1 MARLHD
7 VNGVTRVTLGSSEK
21 SAADSATPPTGSTAT
36 TAGPLCGIGSRPDF
50 SIVIHFERSQ
60 AAAGVSAAR
69 RPAGRRRSDRGDAD
83 PADPDRDGSAV
94 RWHAGVDGR
103 HLRDRRNRDDPGRRQ
118 MSRTTRILLIGALV
132 AGAAAAY
139 WYLALAP
146 KRAEVAALDTKI
158 ATTQATV
165 QQAEATAANYEAS
178 RVAYRQNYATVVRL
192 GKAVPADDD
201 VRSLVVQ
208 IDTSAKRSKIDF
220 NKISLD
226 ERRRATTAPARRQTS
241 FATVPFSFSFQGSF
255 FRLSDFFSPPRQ
267 LRPAEGQRRRG
278 EGTSAAHRPVL
289 AHPGRRWITPAH
301 RPDRR
306 HLVPAAHVRGA
317 HRRRHGAGSG
327 HGHDASRRR

>member
-1 MARLHD
+1 
-7 VNGVTRVTLGSSEK
+7 
-21 SAADSATPPTGSTAT
+21 
-36 TAGPLCGIGSRPDF
+36 
-50 SIVIHFERSQ
+50 
-60 AAAGVSAAR
+60 
-69 RPAGRRRSDRGDAD
+69 
-83 PADPDRDGSAV
+83 
-94 RWHAGVDGR
+94 
-103 HLRDRRNRDDPGRRQ
+103 
-118 MSRTTRILLIGALV
+118 MSRMTRILLIVALV

-220 NKISLD
+220 NKISLTNVGGD
-226 ERRRATTAPARRQTS
+226 DGTGAAAQS

-255 FRLSDFFSPPRQ
+255 FRLSDFFSHLDSFVRLNGNDVDVKGRLLHIDQ
-267 LRPAEGQRRRG
+267 FSL
-278 EGTSAAHRPVL
+278 TPV
-289 AHPGRRWITPAH
+289 
-301 RPDRR
+301 
-306 HLVPAAHVRGA
+306 
-317 HRRRHGAGSG
+317 GAGSHQLTAQIG
-327 HGHDASRRR
+327 ATSYQLPASEEPTGGATAQGPAAGTTPPAGGSSPGTTTPTTTAASEVTQ

>member
-1 MARLHD
+1 
-7 VNGVTRVTLGSSEK
+7 
-21 SAADSATPPTGSTAT
+21 
-36 TAGPLCGIGSRPDF
+36 
-50 SIVIHFERSQ
+50 
-60 AAAGVSAAR
+60 
-69 RPAGRRRSDRGDAD
+69 
-83 PADPDRDGSAV
+83 
-94 RWHAGVDGR
+94 
-103 HLRDRRNRDDPGRRQ
+103 

-132 AGAAAAY
+132 VGAAAAY

-220 NKISLD
+220 NKISLTNVGGD
-226 ERRRATTAPARRQTS
+226 DGTGAAQTS

-255 FRLSDFFSPPRQ
+255 FRLSDFFSHLDSFVQ
-267 LRPAEGQRRRG
+267 LKGNDVEVKGRLLHIDQFSL
-278 EGTSAAHRPVL
+278 TPV
-289 AHPGRRWITPAH
+289 
-301 RPDRR
+301 
-306 HLVPAAHVRGA
+306 
-317 HRRRHGAGSG
+317 GAGSRQLTAQIG
-327 HGHDASRRR
+327 ATSYQLPTSEEPTGGATAQGPATGTTPPAGGSSPGTTTPTTTAASEVTR